1 MSDKHHIKIFNE
13 ITHDNN
19 MNVVRY
25 VLSLWVLFGHAC
37 ELAQL
42 NIPISF
48 HLDLPVG
55 GFFTLSGFL
64 MFPTHQKRESWRYY
78 IKRRALRILPPYLLI
93 VLMSFSLLWVVSDL
107 SFTGYFSSAESY
119 KYLGANIIF
128 LNFLHP
134 DLPGVFRGPEF
145 IQATVNG
152 SLWTMKGE
160 WMCYL
165 SVPLVYMFLKKH
177 RSRTVMILLSII
189 TVSTICFEY
198 FILAGQSTGKGLY
211 FLIAKQFGC
220 LVIYFYIGALIN
232 YLLPLFF
239 KYKWYI
245 FAVDILLVI
254 CGASLPG
261 YYLLLQPWVI
271 GSLVIWF
278 SLIGKWGSKLAKGD
292 NISYDI
298 YLFHAPIIQ
307 VLVYYGLNTRLPAW
321 IFIGTTILT
330 TYLLAFASWRLIGR
344 RFLNKSYWPYW
355 SYKTY
360 RANRANRTYIE

>member
-1 MSDKHHIKIFNE
+1 
-13 ITHDNN
+13 

-25 VLSLWVLFGHAC
+25 ALSLWVLFGHAC

-93 VLMSFSLLWVVSDL
+93 VFMCFSLLWTVSDL

-119 KYLGANIIF
+119 RYLGANLIF

-134 DLPGVFRGPEF
+134 DLPGVFQGTEF
-145 IQATVNG
+145 VTDAVNG

-160 WMCYL
+160 WACYL
-165 SVPLVYMFLKKH
+165 SVPLVYMVLRKY
-177 RSRTVMILLSII
+177 RTKTVLTLLSII
-189 TVSTICFEY
+189 IIATICFEI
-198 FILAGQSTGKGLY
+198 FLSAGQSSGNRLY
-211 FLIAKQFGC
+211 MLIAKQFGT
-220 LVIYFYIGALIN
+220 LVVYFYIGALIN
-232 YLLPLFF
+232 YLLPLFY

-245 FAVDILLVI
+245 FAIDILLII
-254 CGASLPG
+254 CGPSLPG
-261 YYLLLQPWVI
+261 YYLLLQPWMV
-271 GSLVIWF
+271 GTLVIWF
-278 SLIGKWGSKLAKGD
+278 SMIGRWGAKLAKGD

-298 YLFHAPIIQ
+298 YLFHFPIIQ
-307 VLVYYGLNTRLPAW
+307 VLVYLGLNTSVPAW
-321 IFIGTTILT
+321 IFIGTAILT

-344 RFLNKSYWPYW
+344 RFLNYGRHLKQV
-355 SYKTY
+355 
-360 RANRANRTYIE
+360 